1 MIKINTSRTLN
12 KQNTNKGKWHG
23 CHFKKVR
30 TVTIRWSEYT
40 TERERGI
47 NTTVGRKEKE
57 KSEKEMETKRDRY
70 CALKLCIREDFLD
83 CLVLGFCVKVDAR
96 AEIL

>member
-1 MIKINTSRTLN
+1 M
-12 KQNTNKGKWHG
+12 
-23 CHFKKVR
+23 
-30 TVTIRWSEYT
+30 
-40 TERERGI
+40 
-47 NTTVGRKEKE
+47 GRKEKE